1 MFCRVEVIGMSS
13 FLHDS
18 LVFLL
23 LVVFI
28 FYGLTLFLLFVG
40 RINLDDSHFNDLAF
54 SAFMMLY
61 GYVGVILFV
70 LLLLL
75 FNQ

>member
-1 MFCRVEVIGMSS
+1 MSS

-28 FYGLTLFLLFVG
+28 FYVLTSFLLFVG
-40 RINLDDSHFNDLAF
+40 RNLDDSHFNSLVF
-54 SAFMMLY
+54 SAFIMLY
-61 GYVGVILFV
+61 GFVGAILLV

-75 FNQ
+75 LNQ